1 MNHYKIFLKERP
13 DIDPQIIPVVIEG
26 PGFISGDV
34 IKVEIDEGQ
43 NIIVPVSNVL
53 LACEVEGTYVSDST
67 KHLIERDPK
76 DMQCMIN
83 EMFPVE
89 VYAGEST

>member
-26 PGFISGDV
+26 LGFINGDV
-34 IKVEIDEGQ
+34 IKIEIEEGQ

-76 DMQCMIN
+76 DMQLMIN

>member
-26 PGFISGDV
+26 LGVTDGNAFKIEV
-34 IKVEIDEGQ
+34 DEGT

-53 LACEVEGTYVSDST
+53 LACEVEGTFISDST
-67 KHLIERDPK
+67 KQLIEREPK
-76 DMQCMIN
+76 DMQLMIN

-89 VYAGEST
+89 VYAGETT